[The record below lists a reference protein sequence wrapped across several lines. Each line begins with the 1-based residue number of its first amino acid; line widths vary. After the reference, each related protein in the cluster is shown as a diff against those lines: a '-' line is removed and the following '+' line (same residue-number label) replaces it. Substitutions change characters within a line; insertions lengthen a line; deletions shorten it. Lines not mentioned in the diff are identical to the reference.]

1 MDESEVEAPEASTST
16 SEPVGVSFMAS
27 NSSDYDVLS
36 EFLTLNADSNPCKS
50 SIEES
55 FFGGDDNDL
64 NFDKEKQLEVNN
76 DILNSN

>member
-16 SEPVGVSFMAS
+16 SEPGGVSLMA
-27 NSSDYDVLS
+27 SSDYDVLS
-36 EFLTLNADSNPCKS
+36 EFLTLSADSNPCKS

-55 FFGGDDNDL
+55 FFDGDDNDL
-64 NFDKEKQLEVNN
+64 NFDKEKQEVNN